1 MSHPNTFTCDACPM
15 ARLTEAEFG
24 HLRQESQELRQR
36 VDRVENT
43 VNRGVLLLVAN
54 LAGVVVI
61 LTEQLL
67 AR

>member
-1 MSHPNTFTCDACPM
+1 M

-24 HLRQESQELRQR
+24 HLRKESQELRQR